1 MTLFHWI
8 GDTLRTLL
16 EQVPLSVARWLMIG
30 LFLAMMFWIVQLPS
44 TATNPSDRSPKWRY
58 DLKIWAWLALF
69 FQVVIYSVF

>member
-1 MTLFHWI
+1 L
-8 GDTLRTLL
+8 
-16 EQVPLSVARWLMIG
+16 